1 MYWGGNNMG
10 MGWGVMV
17 EDEVGGG
24 WRKGPWTSEEDRLL
38 IEYVKIHGEG
48 RWNSVARLAGLKR
61 NGKSC
66 RLRWVNYLRP
76 DLKRG
81 QITPQEE
88 SIILE
93 LHARWGNR
101 WSTIA
106 RSLPG
111 RTDNEIKNYWRTHFK
126 KKVKS
131 PSDAAEKAKNRLMRR
146 QQFQQQQQLKLQ
158 QQQQQQ
164 IQQIQQQQEQIQFN
178 LDMKGIMMNL
188 LEMENHNNNDHRAP
202 SMSQDI
208 ATETATTTNS
218 IYQQQC
224 STEEDHGFFYY
235 PMIINNNGNN
245 NNDNNNYSPAATTES
260 ASSEEILWDGL
271 WNLDDV
277 FCNFTAA
284 SATSKPTTLVAPF
297 C

>member
-1 MYWGGNNMG
+1 VSWVAMAGNF
-10 MGWGVMV
+10 GWGSNSM
-17 EDEVGGG
+17 EEV
-24 WRKGPWTSEEDRLL
+24 WRKGPWTAEEDKLL
-38 IEYVKIHGEG
+38 IEYVKLHGEG
-48 RWNSVARLAGLKR
+48 RWNSVARLTGLKR

-81 QITPQEE
+81 QITPHEE

-126 KKVKS
+126 NKVKAS
-131 PSDAAEKAKNRLMRR
+131 PSNPERSKAARLLRR
-146 QQFQQQQQLKLQ
+146 QQFHHLQQQ

-164 IQQIQQQQEQIQFN
+164 IQQQLPQQQQQLQLSPF
-178 LDMKGIMMNL
+178 DMRSILSL
-188 LEMENHNNNDHRAP
+188 LEENNDHYHKVPYAP
-202 SMSQDI
+202 QIRSEI
-208 ATETATTTNS
+208 AGPYPNDS
-218 IYQQQC
+218 GSDQC
-224 STEEDHGFFYY
+224 LL
-235 PMIINNNGNN
+235 
-245 NNDNNNYSPAATTES
+245 YSVFNASVPE
-260 ASSEEILWDGL
+260 ASSSTSTNEDFLWEDGL
-271 WNLDDV
+271 WSMEDV
-277 FCNFTAA
+277 HGINCGAPY
-284 SATSKPTTLVAPF
+284 ATGKATMHNLVAPF

>member
-1 MYWGGNNMG
+1 MNWEVMAGQL
-10 MGWGVMV
+10 GWGMM
-17 EDEVGGG
+17 EDEG

-38 IEYVKIHGEG
+38 IEYVRLHGEG

-81 QITPQEE
+81 QITPHEE
-88 SIILE
+88 SIILD

-126 KKVKS
+126 KKAKVTS
-131 PSDAAEKAKNRLMRR
+131 EASEKAKNRILRR
-146 QQFQQQQQLKLQ
+146 QQFHHHQ

-164 IQQIQQQQEQIQFN
+164 HQQLQQQHQQQQ
-178 LDMKGIMMNL
+178 
-188 LEMENHNNNDHRAP
+188 
-202 SMSQDI
+202 
-208 ATETATTTNS
+208 
-218 IYQQQC
+218 QQQQQQQFQLNQVDLKRIMAC
-224 STEEDHGFFYY
+224 FDE
-235 PMIINNNGNN
+235 
-245 NNDNNNYSPAATTES
+245 NDNRVTCVPQVRQEMTTMYPNTNEEQGYFYSLLNSSVSVPEAANED
-260 ASSEEILWDGL
+260 IIWDGL

-277 FCNFTAA
+277 HGNFNSA
-284 SATSKPTTLVAPF
+284 SMTSRATLHNLVAPF

>member
-1 MYWGGNNMG
+1 MMMMMG
-10 MGWGVMV
+10 DHFGWAKVAA
-17 EDEVGGG
+17 EG
-24 WRKGPWTSEEDRLL
+24 WRKGPWTAEEDRLL
-38 IEYVKIHGEG
+38 IEYVRVHGEG
-48 RWNSVARLAGLKR
+48 RWNSVAHLAGLRR

-81 QITPQEE
+81 QITPHEE

-126 KKVKS
+126 KKAKVTS
-131 PSDAAEKAKNRLMRR
+131 NCNEKPNTRFLRKH
-146 QQFQQQQQLKLQ
+146 QYHQ

-164 IQQIQQQQEQIQFN
+164 QYWELLRQQQQHQHRELLRQQQQLN
-178 LDMKGIMMNL
+178 QQPDMKAEPINNSQPQIRQESCTGMISNFNPQITDDHDQPGGL
-188 LEMENHNNNDHRAP
+188 LLSLPEAI
-202 SMSQDI
+202 SM
-208 ATETATTTNS
+208 
-218 IYQQQC
+218 
-224 STEEDHGFFYY
+224 EDHQ
-235 PMIINNNGNN
+235 
-245 NNDNNNYSPAATTES
+245 
-260 ASSEEILWDGL
+260 LWDGL
-271 WNLDDV
+271 LWNFEDFHGNLTP
-277 FCNFTAA
+277 N
-284 SATSKPTTLVAPF
+284 SAFGKANVNNLVTPY

>member
-1 MYWGGNNMG
+1 MAAN
-10 MGWGVMV
+10 MGWGVSV
-17 EDEVGGG
+17 IEYDG
-24 WRKGPWTSEEDRLL
+24 WRKGPWTAEEDRLL
-38 IEYVKIHGEG
+38 IEYVKLHGEG

-76 DLKRG
+76 DLKKG

-93 LHARWGNR
+93 LHAMWGNR

-126 KKVKS
+126 KKTKG
-131 PSDAAEKAKNRLMRR
+131 PSVAAEKAKNHPLRR
-146 QQFQQQQQLKLQ
+146 QQFQLQQQQLRQQHNVQ

-164 IQQIQQQQEQIQFN
+164 LQFN
-178 LDMKGIMMNL
+178 LEMKGVINL
-188 LEMENHNNNDHRAP
+188 LEENNHSEP
-202 SMSQDI
+202 SISLETQEMVSMYPNT
-208 ATETATTTNS
+208 TE
-218 IYQQQC
+218 QQ
-224 STEEDHGFFYY
+224 GYFYS
-235 PMIINNNGNN
+235 MLNGNV
-245 NNDNNNYSPAATTES
+245 SVPES
-260 ASSEEILWDGL
+260 SNEDFMWDGL
-271 WNLDDV
+271 WNLDDIL
-277 FCNFTAA
+277 CNFSAA
-284 SATSKPTTLVAPF
+284 TATSKATLHNLVAPF